1 MLSFYTKVAGVTF
14 NNTGENTENRQRIIR
29 DLNNKGLLNPGQP
42 LQLSLDPNNP
52 YDQNA
57 VRVIGPD
64 NRQLGFLPKDIAKT
78 VSPAMR
84 SGKQYSACVS
94 AVTGGD
100 IDCAYGIN
108 IRITERST
116 KEAHS
121 QTTHSADDD
130 AFQRD
135 LHTTRFK
142 HAARFFLSATRP
154 SGFVLAL
161 RIWNAK
167 KDAPYPSLIEI
178 DGTVWTGEDLS
189 NLCISSKRNG
199 LYSNSI
205 GGYMHLFHAA
215 INESGKIPVFLVRG
229 FFKTLIAANA
239 FWSAFSLASAV
250 YADLQEADI
259 DDVDLSE
266 HFAFSTYWE
275 ELFNLSIDVIDN
287 GAYASIERY
296 CAKYSDNPNYCLV
309 RSQQDIYEDISRI
322 RETIRDVYD
331 R

>member
-130 AFQRD
+130 APERSSHDAD
-135 LHTTRFK
+135 LNMQLGFSSLLLDKWLR
-142 HAARFFLSATRP
+142 
-154 SGFVLAL
+154 SGS

>member
-121 QTTHSADDD
+121 QTTHSADDAPERSSHD
-130 AFQRD
+130 AD
-135 LHTTRFK
+135 LNMQLGFSSLLLDKWLR
-142 HAARFFLSATRP
+142 
-154 SGFVLAL
+154 SGS

-205 GGYMHLFHAA
+205 GGYMHLFHAD

-275 ELFNLSIDVIDN
+275 ELLNLSIDVIDN